1 MDDDSSGVF
10 VIMLIIMIVVSLFV
24 RSCGVGELSKIELDN
39 ITNLSDKVCKNNDG
53 VRYIDFFP
61 SSEYEITVY
70 CNNGAVF
77 KDVKYGGSIV
87 K

>member
-1 MDDDSSGVF
+1 MDDSSVF

-24 RSCGVGELSKIELDN
+24 RSCGVGELSKTELDN

-53 VRYIDFFP
+53 VRYVDFFP
-61 SSEYEITVY
+61 SSRYKITVY

-77 KDVKYGGSIV
+77 KYIKYGESIA